1 MVCSFPSLF
10 ALCSRGVS
18 DGVSLCPTCCLY
30 SVAESVSPYQ
40 LVHVVAFA
48 LIRGVFGSAV
58 LACTHFRSCLCS
70 IVRVGEAM
78 FGCVFVYVCFVR
90 MTVGVCW
97 SVDLGCHIMIVSM
110 GYVC

>member
-1 MVCSFPSLF
+1 MSACVLLVVCTLSQSQFSHI
-10 ALCSRGVS
+10 
-18 DGVSLCPTCCLY
+18 SLCM
-30 SVAESVSPYQ
+30 
-40 LVHVVAFA
+40 HVVAFA

-58 LACTHFRSCLCS
+58 LACTHFRSWLCS

-97 SVDLGCHIMIVSM
+97 SVGLGCHVMIVSM
-110 GYVC
+110 GCVC